1 MGWFP
6 GTVIP
11 GRGRDLLAVRVNGS
25 SRHAAIRPLDRLF
38 ALHAIGKAG
47 SEPRLPARRSSA
59 VEGVAK
65 VASPHCFQVAKQP
78 SGPCSKTP
86 CGRSTGPDTCG
97 GGRAGPAGLSS
108 SAPGLC
114 PRGASSTSPCQ
125 SWQQICAPRH
135 SYVSLGGQP
144 PPSGDPAH
152 QAK

>member
-1 MGWFP
+1 M
-6 GTVIP
+6 
-11 GRGRDLLAVRVNGS
+11 NGS

-47 SEPRLPARRSSA
+47 SEPRSPARRSSA

-86 CGRSTGPDTCG
+86 RGRSTGPDTCG
-97 GGRAGPAGLSS
+97 GGRAGPAGL
-108 SAPGLC
+108 
-114 PRGASSTSPCQ
+114 SSTSPCQ

-144 PPSGDPAH
+144 PPVVTPHTKQSDPAEGSNFPS
-152 QAK
+152 QRLWLGVLRWIADTSKPL